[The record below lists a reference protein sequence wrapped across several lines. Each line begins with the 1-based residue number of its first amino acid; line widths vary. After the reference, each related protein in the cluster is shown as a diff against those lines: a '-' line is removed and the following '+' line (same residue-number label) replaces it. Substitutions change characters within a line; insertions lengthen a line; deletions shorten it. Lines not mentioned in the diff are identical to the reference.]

1 MSYGSAFGVNAFVG
15 KLSYAI
21 RLGSVMGKREG
32 WFAERCVILAVTS
45 PEGKKHYVCAAF
57 PLGCGKTNFAMLVPT
72 IPGWTVRCVGDDVA
86 WLHVG
91 DDGRLYAINPEA
103 GFFDVAPGTSDLTN
117 RSAMQALNKN
127 TIFTNV
133 ALTSDGDVWWE
144 GMTKTPPADLVD
156 WTGQKWNPECGREAA
171 HPNSRYTTP
180 ATQCPVIDPD
190 WENPNG
196 VPISG
201 IIFGGRRVSTVPL
214 VSQAFTWEQG
224 VLMGATIATEHVKE
238 GRRELNREPFA
249 MHPLCGYNMADY
261 FNHWIDMRANLGYN
275 APKIFLVNWFR
286 KDSEG
291 HYLWPGF
298 DENSRVLKWI
308 VQRLGN
314 GKKIFK
320 KCYIDF
326 LAGQAVRTPLGLMP
340 PVSGLDLRGVDV
352 SKESVTK
359 ALDVSTEEWL
369 REVDSIE
376 SYLAQFGSTLTPT
389 LKQELASLK
398 ERFLTPTNN
407 H

>member
-1 MSYGSAFGVNAFVG
+1 MSYGSAFGVNALVG

-32 WFAERCVILAVTS
+32 WFAERCVILAITS

-144 GMTKTPPADLVD
+144 GMTKTVPSDLVD
-156 WTGQKWNPECGREAA
+156 WTGQKWTPDCGRQAA

-196 VPISG
+196 VPISA
-201 IIFGGRRVSTVPL
+201 IIFGGRRESTVPL

-224 VLMGATIATEHVKE
+224 VLMGATIATEQKHE
-238 GRRELNREPFA
+238 GKTELTREPFA

-261 FNHWIDMRANLGYN
+261 FNHWIDMRGNLGYN
-275 APKIFLVNWFR
+275 APKIFLVNWYR
-286 KDSEG
+286 RDSNG
-291 HYLWPGF
+291 KFLWPGF

-314 GKKIFK
+314 G
-320 KCYIDF
+320 
-326 LAGQAVRTPLGLMP
+326 GQTVRTPLGIMP
-340 PVSGLDLRGVDV
+340 PVAGLDLRGVDV
-352 SKESVTK
+352 AKEDVSK
-359 ALDVSTEEWL
+359 ALEVNTDEWL
-369 REVDSIE
+369 KEVSSIE
-376 SYLAQFGSTLTPT
+376 GYLEQFGASLTPV

-398 ERFLTPTNN
+398 DRFLAPPNNNN